1 VSEQNDDRDLG
12 EAEPDETPG
21 LERAEEEEEALHE
34 EEQERAPEAPDS
46 EAMLKRAEKENRR
59 YHKAID
65 KIFGENSGHRECPAC
80 QGLGITWNAHEAAPD
95 LKQAEDAEPCPTCN
109 AYGVTIT
116 GSREPQQAT
125 KPCADCGGR
134 GWRNVVKPLEP
145 VAQMGVTPPP
155 TDTPIGGQ
163 YVPGRGFIPYGATE
177 PLPGTNFGVT

>member
-1 VSEQNDDRDLG
+1 VSEQNDDRDLAETEEL
-12 EAEPDETPG
+12 EADQLSPD
-21 LERAEEEEEALHE
+21 EEEEAAEHE
-34 EEQERAPEAPDS
+34 QAEAPAPAPPDS
-46 EAMLKRAEKENRR
+46 EATIKRAEKENRR
-59 YHKAID
+59 YHRAID
-65 KIFGENSGHRECPAC
+65 KIFGEDSGHRECPSC

-163 YVPGRGFIPYGATE
+163 YVHGKGFIPYGATE
-177 PLPGTNFGVT
+177 PLPGTNFGAV

>member
-1 VSEQNDDRDLG
+1 VSEQNDDRDLA

-21 LERAEEEEEALHE
+21 LLPDEEEEAAEHE
-34 EEQERAPEAPDS
+34 EAEAPAPAPPSS
-46 EAMLKRAEKENRR
+46 EAVLKKADAENRR
-59 YHKAID
+59 YHKKLDAILGAD
-65 KIFGENSGHRECPAC
+65 SGHRECPAC

-145 VAQMGVTPPP
+145 VAQMGVTPPLP
-155 TDTPIGGQ
+155 EQPIGGQ
-163 YVPGRGFIPYGATE
+163 YVPGKGFIPYGATE